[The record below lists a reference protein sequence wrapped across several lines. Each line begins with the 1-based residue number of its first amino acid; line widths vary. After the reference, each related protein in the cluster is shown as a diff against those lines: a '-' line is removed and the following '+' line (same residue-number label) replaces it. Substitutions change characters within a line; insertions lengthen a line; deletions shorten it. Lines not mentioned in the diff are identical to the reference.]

1 MDLGYK
7 CKSYLSLRSNIGGED
22 LSSPVG
28 VAANDVSW
36 SLVLAYLSAW
46 TMTLKRMR
54 LTNNISGV
62 GSVAGKDG
70 SIGAWGGSTSNLGSS
85 LPDDLGKVT
94 GSRAVSWLAEVVKS
108 YLSAF
113 SPIQFNGRRTILV
126 GPWVESFLDI
136 VTTSNTSSDVLSVR
150 SSAIH

>member
-1 MDLGYK
+1 MHPFMCSQAGASRIEGSGSIIYMARRIHRVPKGMRRIRYLDDMNLGYK
-7 CKSYLSLRSNIGGED
+7 CKSYLSLRSDIGGED

-62 GSVAGKDG
+62 GSVAGKDS
-70 SIGAWGGSTSNLGSS
+70 SIGA
-85 LPDDLGKVT
+85 
-94 GSRAVSWLAEVVKS
+94 
-108 YLSAF
+108 
-113 SPIQFNGRRTILV
+113 
-126 GPWVESFLDI
+126 
-136 VTTSNTSSDVLSVR
+136 
-150 SSAIH
+150 